1 MLDATNRPAP
11 SLVRDFRA
19 WAAARGHH
27 LSDAEAA
34 AALAEARRR
43 QAGAAQGASRGAVR
57 RLPEQVVPAARP
69 GHRPGVTLH
78 GPRVTEV

>member
-1 MLDATNRPAP
+1 MTDVNEPAP

-43 QAGAAQGASRGAVR
+43 QAGRHRGPAVARYAGYRSKSSRPRG
-57 RLPEQVVPAARP
+57 PAIAR
-69 GHRPGVTLH
+69 
-78 GPRVTEV
+78 E